1 MNFRSFLITATIF
14 AALLMA
20 CAGPEPVPEPGLE
33 ILQHGRNEE
42 MQVAP
47 DVDWD
52 NYTRIILHNAPVAF
66 RENWQRDQ
74 ERIKGSAIREEN
86 MEMFK
91 TNVSDQLSK
100 VMRKRITERGDYELT
115 GESGPGVMSFQPN
128 IVDLDIRGPGWVQDS
143 ILESMTNS
151 RGSMTIEV
159 VIRDS
164 VTDKLLAVAWQDQ
177 SDPQEGYME
186 MTNTVNNTVT
196 FRLMMQRWNDWL
208 FAQLEKARNQ

>member
-1 MNFRSFLITATIF
+1 MKYRSFLIAMAFF
-14 AALLMA
+14 AALLTA

-33 ILQHGRNEE
+33 IFQHGRNEE

-47 DVDWD
+47 DVDWSS
-52 NYTRIILHNAPVAF
+52 YTKIILHNAPVAF

-74 ERIKGSAIREEN
+74 ERIKGSAIREAD

-115 GESGPGVMSFQPN
+115 SESGPGVMEFQPN
-128 IVDLDIRGPGWVQDS
+128 IVDLDIQGPGWVQDS
-143 ILESMTNS
+143 ILESMTRS

-208 FAQLEKARNQ
+208 FAQLNKARTQ

>member
-1 MNFRSFLITATIF
+1 MHRSLTIATTFFIMFLT
-14 AALLMA
+14 A
-20 CAGPEPVPEPGLE
+20 CAGPAPVPEPGLE
-33 ILQHGRNEE
+33 ILQHARNEE

-47 DVDWD
+47 DIDWD
-52 NYTRIILHNAPVAF
+52 SYTKIILHNAPVAF

-74 ERIKGSAIREEN
+74 ERIKGSAIREESI
-86 MEMFK
+86 EMFK

-186 MTNTVNNTVT
+186 MTNTVNNTVA

-208 FAQLEKARNQ
+208 FAQLKKAKAQ